1 MNTRITPQ
9 ELSKLPASP
18 GIYKYFNTAEEL
30 IYVGKAKNLKK
41 RVSSYFTKSHITN
54 RKTFRMVKEI
64 NGIEITIVNSEFD
77 ALLLENNLI
86 KQYQPKYNIN
96 LKDDKS
102 FPFICVTKER
112 FPRVI
117 STRRFNKTDGDYF
130 GPYTSVKAMNNV
142 LELIR
147 KLYTI
152 RTCTLK
158 LSEQNI
164 AAGKFKICLE
174 YHLNNCLG
182 PCEGLQNEDDYNE
195 EIQNTKEI
203 LKGNLSIVKNYFKR
217 KMETSSKALD
227 FELAQKF
234 KVKFEMLDKFQSRS
248 IIVNQKLTNID
259 VFTIVS
265 DEKTA
270 VINFLRIK
278 KGAINLADT
287 VLVKKKLEE
296 QDRDILLLIIE
307 NYRLK
312 YSELNREIIS
322 NIRLKLWTDDIVTIP
337 SRGDKKK
344 LVELSLKNA
353 LYYKKEQMIQTQT
366 PVNKNRLLE
375 TLKSDLRLKHLPVQI
390 ECFDNSNI
398 QGSTPVASLVSF
410 INGKPSKKNY
420 RHFNIKT
427 VEGPDDFESMK
438 EIVTRRYQRL
448 KDEQSPMPNLIVI
461 DGGKGQLNAA
471 KEALQSLQLYG
482 QIPIIGIA
490 KRLEEIYFPNDP
502 LPVHLS
508 KKSESLKLLQRIR
521 DEAHR
526 FAITFH
532 RDKRSANSLISVI
545 DEIPGIGPS
554 TRDKLFRQFSSVGK
568 IKDASITDVA
578 AIVGLHKAQIV
589 KDHLEGPQKKAPN

>member
-1 MNTRITPQ
+1 MNTQLTPQ
-9 ELSKLPASP
+9 ELVKLPPAP
-18 GIYKYFNTAEEL
+18 GIYKYFNSSEEL

-54 RKTFRMVKEI
+54 RKTYRMVKEI
-64 NGIEITIVNSEFD
+64 IGIEITIVNSEFD

-86 KQYQPKYNIN
+86 KQYQPRYNIN

-102 FPFICVTKER
+102 FPYICVTNER

-117 STRRFNKTDGDYF
+117 STRRFQKTDGDYF

-152 RTCTLK
+152 RTCVLN

-164 AAGKFKICLE
+164 NAGKFKVCLE

-182 PCEGLQNEDDYNE
+182 PCEGQQSEADYHE
-195 EIQNTKEI
+195 EILNTKEI
-203 LKGNLSIVKNYFKR
+203 LKGNLSVVKNHFKQ
-217 KMETSSKALD
+217 KMQTSAAALD
-227 FELAQKF
+227 YEFAQKY
-234 KVKFEMLDKFQSRS
+234 KVKYELLEKFQSRS
-248 IIVNQKLTNID
+248 IIVNQKLTDID

-278 KGAINLADT
+278 SGAINLADT
-287 VLVKKKLEE
+287 VLIKKKLDE
-296 QDRDILLLIIE
+296 QNEDILLLLIE
-307 NYRLK
+307 NFHLK
-312 YSELNREIIS
+312 YSGLSSEIIS
-322 NIRLKLWTDDIVTIP
+322 NINLELWSGDIVNVPI
-337 SRGDKKK
+337 RGDKKK
-344 LVELSLKNA
+344 LIELSLKNA
-353 LYYKKEQMIQTQT
+353 LYYKKEHTVQSQ
-366 PVNKNRLLE
+366 PLVDKNGLLE
-375 TLKSDLRLKHLPVQI
+375 TLQKDLRLKNLPVQI

-398 QGSTPVASLVSF
+398 QGSTPVASLVCF

-438 EIVTRRYQRL
+438 EIVSRRYKRL
-448 KDEQSPMPNLIVI
+448 KDEGVPMPNLIVI

-471 KEALQSLQLYG
+471 NEALQALQLYG

-490 KRLEEIYFPNDP
+490 KRLEEIYFPNDS

-532 RDKRSANSLISVI
+532 RDKRSANSLVSEM
-545 DEIPGIGPS
+545 DNIPGIGPS
-554 TRDKLFRQFSSVGK
+554 TRDKLFRQFGSSSK
-568 IKDASITDVA
+568 IKAASITDIA
-578 AIVGLHKAQIV
+578 AIIGLHKAQKV
-589 KDHLEGPQKKAPN
+589 KHHFNESK

>member
-1 MNTRITPQ
+1 MNTHLTPQ
-9 ELSKLPASP
+9 ELVKLPHAP
-18 GIYKYFNTAEEL
+18 GIYKYYNNTEEL

-54 RKTFRMVKEI
+54 RKTYRMVREI
-64 NGIEITIVNSEFD
+64 TGIEITIVNSEFD

-86 KQYQPKYNIN
+86 KQYQPRYNIN

-102 FPFICVTKER
+102 FPFICVTNER

-117 STRRFNKTDGDYF
+117 STRRFQKTDGDYF

-152 RTCTLK
+152 RTCTLN

-164 AAGKFKICLE
+164 NAGKFKVCLE

-182 PCEGLQNEDDYNE
+182 PCEGLQTEADYHE
-195 EIQNTKEI
+195 EILNTKEI
-203 LKGNLSIVKNYFKR
+203 LKGNLSVVKNHFKQ
-217 KMETSSKALD
+217 KMEASARALD
-227 FELAQKF
+227 YEFAQKY
-234 KVKFEMLDKFQSRS
+234 KVKYELLEKFQSRS
-248 IIVNQKLTNID
+248 IIVNQKLTDID
-259 VFTIVS
+259 VFTIVA
-265 DEKTA
+265 DQKTA

-278 KGAINLADT
+278 SGAINLADT
-287 VLVKKKLEE
+287 VLIKKKLDE
-296 QDRDILLLIIE
+296 QNEDILLLLIE
-307 NYRLK
+307 NLHLK
-312 YSELNREIIS
+312 YARLSKEIIS
-322 NIRLKLWTDDIVTIP
+322 NINLELWSGDIVTVP
-337 SRGDKKK
+337 VRGDKKK

-353 LYYKKEQMIQTQT
+353 LYYKKEHFVQSQPI
-366 PVNKNRLLE
+366 VDKNRLLE
-375 TLKSDLRLKHLPVQI
+375 TLQNDLRLKDLPVQI

-398 QGSTPVASLVSF
+398 QGSTPVASLVCF

-438 EIVTRRYQRL
+438 EIVTRRYKRL
-448 KDEQSPMPNLIVI
+448 KDEDVPLPNLIVI

-471 KEALQSLQLYG
+471 KEALQTLQLYG

-532 RDKRSANSLISVI
+532 RDKRSANSLVSVM
-545 DEIPGIGPS
+545 DNIPGIGPS
-554 TRDKLFRQFSSVGK
+554 TRDKLFRQFNSLSK
-568 IKDASITDVA
+568 IKAASITDIA
-578 AIVGLHKAQIV
+578 AIVGLHKAQKV
-589 KDHLEGPQKKAPN
+589 KHHLNESE